1 MLYDLKTQF
10 PDLAFVMVYIREA
23 HASDEW
29 PLGTVCSRPQHKT
42 IEDRLAAARE
52 FATNC
57 AFDTI
62 MVVDSISNEFNNVF
76 AAWPERYFCVH
87 NSKLAHVA
95 VPAGEFG
102 FDRDMFKLWLKD
114 FSAVTV
120 TEP

>member
-1 MLYDLKTQF
+1 MLNDLKTQF

-29 PLGTVCSRPQHKT
+29 PLGTVCSRPQHKA

-52 FATNC
+52 FATNY
-57 AFDTI
+57 AFDTL

-87 NSKLAHVA
+87 NGKLVYIAA
-95 VPAGEFG
+95 PDGELG
-102 FDRDMFKLWLKD
+102 FDRNEFKSHLAKL
-114 FSAVTV
+114 SAAK
-120 TEP
+120 